1 MRRAK
6 AIDPRRLFV
15 RRRFAS
21 HRFVGGLVWVIAA
34 LYLIPFV
41 TRGWIPGDEGLLGQS
56 AERVLL
62 GELPHRDFGD
72 MYTGGL
78 AFFHALAFRVLGIR
92 LTSIRWFLFGASLL
106 FVPVV
111 YRLAARVAGPLL
123 CAGVTLLAVVWSL
136 PNYFASLPS
145 WYNLFLAAGGTL
157 ALVKHVEDGR
167 RRWLVVA
174 GLCGGVS
181 FLFKSAGLLF
191 VAAALLFFVYREGQL
206 DRPAASGRAYSWFL
220 TAGLVVFA
228 GVLTSFIAMQPRP
241 MEILSYVV
249 PGLSFCVLLAGNE
262 WRGPGGGFGP
272 RLRRLLALSVPFIAG
287 LLVPVGIFLIPY
299 LAGSGLG
306 ALLEGDFLF
315 LKKRLQFTTY
325 ALPGPAT
332 FVCVLPM
339 LALLALPLLRRRYEG
354 IDRKL
359 FLPAVLGAAVLVAF
373 GSNLYVY
380 QTVWFSVRPLVPVT
394 VLVGCI
400 MLARSEEA
408 LSSERRQLLFL
419 LLAMAAMTSIVQ
431 FPFAWGIYFCYAAPI
446 LILAILY
453 LVRSQPGAPQRLHGA
468 AMGFYFLFAAV
479 WLNLGW
485 VEAHSRVFTHRSHDT
500 RLAIDRGGLWVTAED
515 AERYQR
521 LVAEIRRLTPEG
533 AVIYA
538 TPDCPEVYFLSG
550 RRNPTGT
557 FADYFE
563 DDFMTPE
570 RTARLVG
577 MLDEHR
583 IDLVVLHWRPA
594 FSPLRTEFAA
604 AVVDRYPHRLA
615 IYPFTLHW
623 RERPG

>member
-1 MRRAK
+1 MR
-6 AIDPRRLFV
+6 PLL
-15 RRRFAS
+15 AS
-21 HRFVGGLVWVIAA
+21 HRRVLALVWVVAA
-34 LYLIPFV
+34 AYLANFV
-41 TRGWIPGDEGLLGQS
+41 TRGWIPGDEGLLGQT

-78 AFFHALAFRVLGIR
+78 AFFHALAFRILGIR
-92 LTSIRWFLFGASLL
+92 LTSIRWFLFGASLV

-111 YRLAARVAGPLL
+111 YRIAARVAGPLL
-123 CAGVTLLAVVWSL
+123 CAGVTLLCVVWSM

-157 ALVKHVEDGR
+157 ALIKHVEDGR
-167 RRWLVVA
+167 RRWLFVA

-191 VAAALLFFVYREGQL
+191 VAAVFLFFVYREGQL
-206 DRPAASGRAYSWFL
+206 DREARPAALGRAFSWFL
-220 TAGLVVFA
+220 TAGLVVFTA
-228 GVLTSFIAMQPRP
+228 VLTSLIAMQPRP
-241 MEILSYVV
+241 MEIFSYVV
-249 PGLSFCVLLAGNE
+249 PGLGLGVLLVRNE
-262 WRGPGGGFGP
+262 WRGPSGGFEK
-272 RLRRLLALSVPFIAG
+272 RFRRLLALNVPFVAG
-287 LLVPVGIFLIPY
+287 LLVPVGVFLIPY

-306 ALLEGDFLF
+306 ALLDGDFLF
-315 LKKRLQFTTY
+315 SKQRLQYTTY

-332 FVCVLPM
+332 VICVLPM
-339 LALLALPLLRRRYEG
+339 LVLLAHPLLRLRSEV

-359 FLPAVLGAAVLVAF
+359 FLPAVLCSAVIVAF

-380 QTVWFSVRPLVPVT
+380 QTVWFSIRPLVPVA
-394 VLVGCI
+394 VMIGCI
-400 MLARSEEA
+400 MLARSDEA
-408 LSSERRQLLFL
+408 LSGERRQLLFL
-419 LLAMAAMTSIVQ
+419 LLVMAAMISIVQ
-431 FPFAWGIYFCYAAPI
+431 FPFAWGIYFCYAAPM

-453 LVRSQPGAPQRLHGA
+453 LVRSQPGAPRRLHLC
-468 AMGFYFLFAAV
+468 AMGLYFSFAAV

-485 VEAHSRVFTHRSHDT
+485 VEAHSRLFTHRSHDT

-521 LVAEIRRLTPEG
+521 LVAEIRRRSPEG
-533 AVIYA
+533 AAIYA
-538 TPDCPEVYFLSG
+538 TPDCPEVYFLSA

-570 RTARLVG
+570 RTSRLLG
-577 MLDEHR
+577 MLDEHE

-594 FSPLRTEFAA
+594 FSPLSNELAA
-604 AVVDRYPHRLA
+604 AVVNRYPHRLA

-623 RERPG
+623 RERSDQVSRRPRDA